1 MGKEHHFTKGMA
13 MKKILLGITMLIIY
27 AIALAQVPTKLKIED
42 VEKNGG
48 KIYVS
53 IFNRESSY
61 KARVPYMS
69 FSINAD
75 NGIVICDLTLPA
87 GHYVFSIYQD
97 TNGNQKL
104 DTNLI
109 GIPKEKFGFTNYDG
123 KSAPGSFNRH
133 KIEINAGKTELNI
146 RLYKI

>member
-1 MGKEHHFTKGMA
+1 
-13 MKKILLGITMLIIY
+13 MKKILLGITMLMLN
-27 AIALAQVPTKLKIED
+27 AIAWAQVPVRLKIEN

-53 IFNRESSY
+53 IFNSESSY
-61 KARVPYMS
+61 KARVSYIS
-69 FSINAD
+69 FSLNVD
-75 NGIVICDLTLPA
+75 NEKVIRDLTLPA
-87 GHYVFSIYQD
+87 GQYVFSIYQD
-97 TNGNQKL
+97 TNGNEKL

-133 KIEINAGKTELNI
+133 KIEIDEGKIELNI
-146 RLYKI
+146 RLYNI